1 MASALDILDDLAPIS
16 ELSNGRT
23 SALLQRADHD
33 PVILIKRNKPSYV
46 LMNIENYRA
55 LMERIEDNEDL
66 LLAEKRLANSTGTT
80 ISNEEVML
88 DLGISPSDLAEAPEP
103 ELRDIGIRV
112 VYEPLLRNGI
122 MTIIVVGIRSDS
134 DAYIKAN
141 KRRKEYGL

>member
-23 SALLQRADHD
+23 SALLQRADHN

-66 LLAEKRLANSTGTT
+66 LLAEKRTLTTVLAQLSATKRSCS
-80 ISNEEVML
+80 ISA
-88 DLGISPSDLAEAPEP
+88 ISPSDLAEAPEP
-103 ELRDIGIRV
+103 EL
-112 VYEPLLRNGI
+112 
-122 MTIIVVGIRSDS
+122 
-134 DAYIKAN
+134 A
-141 KRRKEYGL
+141 

>member
-23 SALLQRADHD
+23 SALLQRADHN

-55 LMERIEDNEDL
+55 LMERIE
-66 LLAEKRLANSTGTT
+66 AEKRLDNSTGTT

-103 ELRDIGIRV
+103 EL
-112 VYEPLLRNGI
+112 
-122 MTIIVVGIRSDS
+122 
-134 DAYIKAN
+134 A
-141 KRRKEYGL
+141 

>member
-1 MASALDILDDLAPIS
+1 MASALDILDDLVPIS

-23 SALLQRADHD
+23 SALLQRADHN
-33 PVILIKRNKPSYV
+33 PVI

-103 ELRDIGIRV
+103 EL
-112 VYEPLLRNGI
+112 
-122 MTIIVVGIRSDS
+122 
-134 DAYIKAN
+134 A
-141 KRRKEYGL
+141 

>member
-16 ELSNGRT
+16 DLSNGRT

-55 LMERIEDNEDL
+55 LMEQIEDNEDL
-66 LLAEKRLANSTGTT
+66 LLAEK
-80 ISNEEVML
+80 SNEEVMA

-103 ELRDIGIRV
+103 EL
-112 VYEPLLRNGI
+112 
-122 MTIIVVGIRSDS
+122 
-134 DAYIKAN
+134 A
-141 KRRKEYGL
+141 

>member
-66 LLAEKRLANSTGTT
+66 LLAEKDSTTVLAQLSATKRSCSISAFPQATSPRHLSRNSH
-80 ISNEEVML
+80 E
-88 DLGISPSDLAEAPEP
+88 LA
-103 ELRDIGIRV
+103 
-112 VYEPLLRNGI
+112 
-122 MTIIVVGIRSDS
+122 S
-134 DAYIKAN
+134 
-141 KRRKEYGL
+141 

>member
-55 LMERIEDNEDL
+55 LMERIEAVATL
-66 LLAEKRLANSTGTT
+66 YFKR
-80 ISNEEVML
+80 EVMRWN
-88 DLGISPSDLAEAPEP
+88 E
-103 ELRDIGIRV
+103 
-112 VYEPLLRNGI
+112 
-122 MTIIVVGIRSDS
+122 
-134 DAYIKAN
+134 
-141 KRRKEYGL
+141 

>member
-66 LLAEKRLANSTGTT
+66 LLAEKKTRQQYWHNYQQRRGHARSRHFPKRPRRGT
-80 ISNEEVML
+80 
-88 DLGISPSDLAEAPEP
+88 
-103 ELRDIGIRV
+103 
-112 VYEPLLRNGI
+112 
-122 MTIIVVGIRSDS
+122 
-134 DAYIKAN
+134 
-141 KRRKEYGL
+141 